1 MPQPSEPTTQ
11 DHTKDSQKVTYRSLC
26 RKVPLPFS
34 WFTELRGGVANAVQ
48 CIRTNR
54 QDGGREITRARFLS
68 GQEIKIATSIALC
81 CSYAVI
87 PNSFI
92 TEIHSLYKVPPA
104 VACQCL

>member
-34 WFTELRGGVANAVQ
+34 WFMGLRGGVANAVQ

-68 GQEIKIATSIALC
+68 GKEIKIATSIALC

-92 TEIHSLYKVPPA
+92 NPLSKKVPPA